1 MTLRMLD
8 PTYDDKG
15 EPFRLA
21 PRVGGFKGLTVG
33 VVSNGKKGTEPFF
46 NAMERILIDEEGA
59 ASFHVFRKDNYS
71 APVPAHILAE
81 AKSWDIAFT
90 GIGD

>member
-1 MTLRMLD
+1 MTIRMLD

-15 EPFRLA
+15 APFELA
-21 PRVGGFKGLTVG
+21 PRVRSFKGLTVG

-46 NAMERILIDEEGA
+46 SAMEKILVEEEGA
-59 ASFHVFRKDNYS
+59 TSFQVFRKDNYS

-81 AKSWDIAFT
+81 AKSWDLAFT